1 MGKPGQLP
9 EPFGCCT
16 VDHPP
21 SLTLH
26 GGDDGGAP
34 FKMATHAGR
43 RPRVCSQEESLKRT
57 GCSANCITWGFLN
70 FRLLFC
76 CLVAY
81 IIVAAKFSVE

>member
-43 RPRVCSQEESLKRT
+43 RARVPRKKV
-57 GCSANCITWGFLN
+57 
-70 FRLLFC
+70 
-76 CLVAY
+76 
-81 IIVAAKFSVE
+81 